1 MSLEIITYKSPKSL
15 IAESFRTLRTNLQFT
30 VGGKNV
36 KTLLITSSMAGEGKS
51 WTASNLAVAFAQ
63 SGKRVLLID
72 ADMRKGRQHKIFGIS
87 KNMGLSNYLSGV
99 ELYMMD
105 DNVSEE
111 DVLIKMFHKTDVENL
126 FVMSCGSTPP
136 NPSELMQSEKM
147 KTLIKDLKEVFDI
160 VIFDGPPSGIV
171 TDGVILSSLVD
182 SVVLVSSYRKTKTED
197 LKTTRKAIENV
208 GGQISGVVLNR
219 MPVDNKK
226 KYGYYY
232 G

>member
-30 VGGKNV
+30 AGGKNV
-36 KTLLITSSMAGEGKS
+36 KTILITSAVAGEGKS

-105 DNVSEE
+105 DKVSEE
-111 DVLIKMFHKTDVENL
+111 DVLIKMFHKTEVENL
-126 FVMSCGSTPP
+126 FVMSCGNTPP

-147 KTLIKDLKEVFDI
+147 KTLIKDLKEVFDL
-160 VIFDGPPSGIV
+160 VIFDGPPSGII
-171 TDGVILSSLVD
+171 TDGVILSSIVD
-182 SVVLVSSYRKTKTED
+182 SVVLVSTYRKTRTED
-197 LKTTRKAIENV
+197 LKNTKKAIENV
-208 GGQISGVVLNR
+208 GGQISGVVLNK